1 MTAPTTAPTTSALL
15 DIDGMTCGACAVRIT
30 KKLNKI
36 DGVEATVNYATER
49 ASVSFT
55 SGITIP
61 KVIAA
66 VQAAGYGASLPPTRS
81 EASATRASDAQAKAR
96 SLRNR
101 LLVALVLFMPLGD
114 GSIAFTFFPA
124 TRFTGWQV
132 VLALLAAPVVTWC
145 AWPFYRAAWNALVHR
160 TTTMDTLVSLGI
172 LSSTGLSLYIM
183 FWQPTGFTDTQVIY
197 FDVAAGVV
205 TFLLAGRYF
214 EARTKLRAGDDLHAL
229 ASIAAKDATLVDD
242 RGIEHS
248 IPIEGLRVE
257 DKFVVR
263 PGQTIATDGVVVSGQ
278 GYVDCA
284 AISGEAIPIEV
295 GVGSR
300 VVGGT
305 VGTNG
310 LLTIQATK
318 VGADTQLAQMVAL
331 VEDVQNEKAGAQRL
345 ADRASAVF
353 VPIVLVIT
361 VLTAVAW
368 FVSGASTPS
377 VVNAALSVLII
388 ACPCALGLA
397 TPTALMFASGTAA
410 RIGIFFKGYDALELA
425 RSIDVVLLDK
435 TGTLTQGQM
444 TVVSAIVSPREQ
456 QAGDPLMSSEE
467 LLRVAASVE
476 KGSEHPI
483 AAAIRSAAT
492 SNQISE
498 PQNFTEVAGL
508 GASAD
513 VDGVPVLVGR
523 AAFLAAHGVEI
534 AEQLAQIA
542 EDWEAQARTVIY
554 VAASGVAV
562 GAIAIADTARP
573 SAASSVAD
581 LQELGM
587 QTVLVTGDN
596 EQTARALADS
606 LGIERV
612 IAGVLPNEKAG
623 VVQDLQT
630 AGRTVAM
637 VGDGINDAPALASA
651 DLGIAVGSGTDVAM
665 NTADIIIVRD
675 DLRLTGAAILLAT
688 RTHRIIRGN
697 LGWAFGYNV
706 AAIPIAALGFLN
718 PLISAGAM
726 AFSSAFVVWNS
737 ARLRRLPKVRTS
749 TSVAK
754 RS

>member
-1 MTAPTTAPTTSALL
+1 
-15 DIDGMTCGACAVRIT
+15 MTCGACAVRIT

-55 SGITIP
+55 SGVSIP
-61 KVIAA
+61 EVIAA
-66 VQAAGYGASLPPTRS
+66 VEAAGYGASLPATRS
-81 EASATRASDAQAKAR
+81 DASATRATDAEAKSR

-114 GSIAFTFFPA
+114 GSIAFTFFPS

-145 AWPFYRAAWNALVHR
+145 AWPFYQAAWKALVHR

-172 LSSTGLSLYIM
+172 LSSSGLSLYIM
-183 FWQPTGFTDTQVIY
+183 FWQPPGFVDNQVIY

-229 ASIAAKDATLVDD
+229 ASIAARDATLVDD

-248 IPIEGLRVE
+248 IPIETLRV
-257 DKFVVR
+257 DDQFVVR
-263 PGQTIATDGVVVSGQ
+263 PGQTIATDGVVMSGK
-278 GYVDCA
+278 GYVDCS
-284 AISGEAIPIEV
+284 AISGEAIPVEV

-345 ADRASAVF
+345 ADRSSAVF
-353 VPIVLVIT
+353 VPIVLVVT
-361 VLTAVAW
+361 LLTALAW
-368 FVSGASTPS
+368 FLSGAAIPS
-377 VVNAALSVLII
+377 VVNASLSVLII

-425 RSIDVVLLDK
+425 RSVDVVLLDK
-435 TGTLTQGQM
+435 TGTLTRGQM
-444 TVVSAIVSPREQ
+444 AVVSSTVALDEQ
-456 QAGDPLMSSEE
+456 QEGDAGMTQED
-467 LLRVAASVE
+467 LLSLAATVE

-483 AAAIRSAAT
+483 AAAIKSAAPW
-492 SNQISE
+492 NLGAE
-498 PQNFTEVAGL
+498 PQNFTEFAGL
-508 GASAD
+508 GATAD
-513 VDGVPVLVGR
+513 VDGTPVLVGR
-523 AAFLAAHGVEI
+523 AAFLADRGVEI
-534 AEQLAQIA
+534 GQQLAQSCR
-542 EDWEAQARTVIY
+542 DWEAHARTVIY
-554 VAASGVAV
+554 VAANGVAV
-562 GAIAIADTARP
+562 GAIAISDTLRP
-573 SAASSVAD
+573 AAAAAVAD

-587 QTVLVTGDN
+587 ETVLVTGDN
-596 EQTARALADS
+596 EQTARALADT
-606 LGIERV
+606 LGIDEV
-612 IAGVLPNEKAG
+612 IAGVLPNEKAR
-623 VVQDLQT
+623 VVHDLQD

-651 DLGIAVGSGTDVAM
+651 ELGIAVGSGTDVAM

-675 DLRLTGAAILLAT
+675 DLRLIGAAILLAT

-737 ARLRRLPKVRTS
+737 ARLRRLPKVRKS
-749 TSVAK
+749 TSVGR